1 MPSENYGR
9 LEERLTVIEE
19 MTEEHEEAIKGRDGL
34 NIRMDRAER
43 MLLLLTRPILWIT
56 VTLGGAA
63 LTVYVTIK
71 VYAAMGV
78 KT

>member
-1 MPSENYGR
+1 MTPTNYERLDER
-9 LEERLTVIEE
+9 LEAVERQA
-19 MTEEHEEAIKGRDGL
+19 EEHDEAIKGREGL

-71 VYAAMGV
+71 VYAAMGL
-78 KT
+78 KP